1 MSNEFK
7 GTPGPWHLHLQAA
20 ERYVPTLTGSDH
32 YDEEYVAVVGANG
45 EVICDNAQYYSQ
57 SVAKSDAILI
67 AAAPDLKDALQKLV
81 LLYEA
86 DEGCRSMPEYIGAIA
101 ALKKATSISN

>member
-1 MSNEFK
+1 MSKHTPSPWLLEETTIYALNNERIPVNRFTASIDRGWGDDGK
-7 GTPGPWHLHLQAA
+7 RIGQEEVVANAA
-20 ERYVPTLTGSDH
+20 LM
-32 YDEEYVAVVGANG
+32 
-45 EVICDNAQYYSQ
+45 
-57 SVAKSDAILI
+57 K
-67 AAAPDLKDALQKLV
+67 AAPDLKDALQKLV